1 MNNVD
6 KYTYINIFKFSFFI
20 AFIDLLLFSI
30 NRLLRYNNVI
40 DTSFDNYKIIDFSF
54 ANYAL
59 LILCCFIVFSLTLI
73 FTIKVPKNIFKI
85 NIKIITIN

>member
-6 KYTYINIFKFSFFI
+6 KYTSINIFKFSFFI

-59 LILCCFIVFSLTLI
+59 LILCCFIVFSYCLYYTGVLA
-73 FTIKVPKNIFKI
+73 KENGGLNV
-85 NIKIITIN
+85 